1 MTNLVDALLAADAN
15 QITQKEITTVEIP
28 RLTKIVGVPFI
39 VTLQAVS
46 PKRLDEIQEQAIKMT
61 KKGRYAGTDLTTLR
75 RLTLCES
82 IIEPDLKNKKL
93 QEKFGVVSPKELI
106 SKLFSAGEIQNL
118 YEKSQQVSGF
128 TEENEEEYKE
138 EIKN

>member
-1 MTNLVDALLAADAN
+1 MANLVDALLAADAN

-61 KKGRYAGTDLTTLR
+61 KKGRYAGTDLTILR

-128 TEENEEEYKE
+128 TEENEEEDKE